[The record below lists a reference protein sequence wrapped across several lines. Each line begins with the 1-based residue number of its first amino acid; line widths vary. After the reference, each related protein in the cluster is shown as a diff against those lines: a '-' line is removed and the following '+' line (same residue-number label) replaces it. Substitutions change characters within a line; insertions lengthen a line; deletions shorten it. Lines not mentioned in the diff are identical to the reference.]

1 MASGGRQKVKLQI
14 PQERFQSRAYSG
26 PNIIAIRSFVWKG
39 ENSLEFEK
47 ENRTP
52 IYERQIIQ

>member
-14 PQERFQSRAYSG
+14 PQERFQSRAYRG
-26 PNIIAIRSFVWKG
+26 PNIIAIRSFVWKS